1 MFSKNALQAGVLTF
15 LQFLAGSGF
24 SASVA
29 SQDEQSE
36 WVLNGQSSVATSE
49 QLVKQMTST
58 ANGGDKK
65 HKSFSILWPEA
76 QLTAEGH
83 PPLRVRLELMLD
95 AGQTM
100 IVGVNTPYPGL
111 ITKLSDARGTLVN
124 LETGYTASLLLS
136 ERDSWIGKFMHSVVA
151 HPNFISAEVPFSLYD
166 AKTKSL
172 IAENNLMIRFDLSDR
187 ANPKAVSALMSPTP
201 TLDLYNQ
208 TTDIGKAM
216 AGQTGTARLHETVL
230 PEVYVAQATTSKASG
245 ISGRNLFTDLFSMD
259 SLDLYQCG
267 TGETMDL
274 ELHSTGFERDG
285 RLITSPFS
293 LRLETAP
300 GMIDTVNQTAYLEY
314 LSGELTLYQQDGPAS
329 FSIGP
334 GNHGKVASR
343 AFLKGSKVLFD
354 LGIALRDQAGP
365 PVIAR
370 LRIACSK
377 KDSTC
382 RSIRLST
389 ASDALGRVASKRT
402 LSTQL
407 EKNHSQSL
415 GVYKAPFGES
425 KVGFRVPK
433 PGCNTAFCPT
443 CVTSGN
449 CGLQGVCAEAPISC
463 TPIGCPHIEGESR
476 CCRGGFSR
484 LCCKNCGGT

>member
-1 MFSKNALQAGVLTF
+1 MVTKITLQAGVLTF
-15 LQFLAGSGF
+15 LLFLAGSVF

-36 WVLNGQSSVATSE
+36 WVLNGQSSVAASE
-49 QLVKQMTST
+49 QLVKQLTGT
-58 ANGGDKK
+58 TNGGGKK
-65 HKSFSILWPEA
+65 YKSFSILWPEA
-76 QLTAEGH
+76 QLTAEGR
-83 PPLRVRLELMLD
+83 PPLRVRLELMLE

-100 IVGVNTPYPGL
+100 ILGVNTPYPGL

-151 HPNFISAEVPFSLYD
+151 HPNFISVEVPFSLYD

-172 IAENNLMIRFDLSDR
+172 IAENNLLVRFDLSDR
-187 ANPKAVSALMSPTP
+187 ANPKAMSASMSPTP
-201 TLDLYNQ
+201 SLDLHNQ

-216 AGQTGTARLHETVL
+216 AGQTRATRLHETVL

-245 ISGRNLFTDLFSMD
+245 ISGRNLFADLFSTD

-285 RLITSPFS
+285 RLSTSPFS
-293 LRLETAP
+293 IRLETAP
-300 GMIDTVNQTAYLEY
+300 SLIDTANQTAYLEY
-314 LSGELTLYQQDGPAS
+314 LSGELTLYQQDGPAR

-343 AFLKGSKVLFD
+343 ALLKGSKVLFD

-382 RSIRLST
+382 KSIRLST
-389 ASDALGRVASKRT
+389 VSDALGRVASKRT

-407 EKNHSQSL
+407 EKNHSQWL

-425 KVGFRVPK
+425 KVGTLTPK
-433 PGCNTAFCPT
+433 PGCNTAFCAQ
-443 CVTSGN
+443 CITSGN
-449 CGLQGVCAEAPISC
+449 CMVQGVCSEAPIGC
-463 TPIGCPHIEGESR
+463 TPIGCPHIDGEST
-476 CCRGGFSR
+476 CCRGGTGR
-484 LCCKNCGGT
+484 QCCKNCGGT